1 MEISLFSPTNSQ
13 LSVINKFAD
22 SEHKFG
28 IVSTGRQFG
37 KSLLGQNLLL
47 YWLLK
52 NKGSK
57 CGWVSPVYSQAKKV
71 FDEITNASYSV
82 ITGKNKADLT
92 INFINGSTI
101 KFLSS
106 ERPDSIRG
114 FSFRYLVIDEA
125 AFVREQGLNESILP
139 TLTAI
144 GKKCLI
150 ISTPKSKNWF
160 YHYWL
165 KGQQNNPTYISFTGT
180 SYDNPHAD
188 HEFIKEQQ
196 KSLPDDI
203 YRQEYL
209 AEFTDAGSEVF
220 RNLDV
225 ACRINSYET
234 SNKREKVYFGIDT
247 ALSSDY
253 SVLSIMSE
261 SGRVL
266 NIHRVNGKAITAI
279 AQEFIQILSRYS
291 IAGGYVETNGI
302 GAAMMDI
309 ISPKIRKAKKWV
321 MTQDSKMKIVRGM
334 IEDLEAGEIELP
346 SKELEPQCF
355 REFSLYTY
363 KLSPNGKLSFSH
375 PSGEKDDMVDSLC
388 MANYARNTMLRGSS
402 IHIGTGN
409 MNVVP
414 KFGLPT

>member
-1 MEISLFSPTNSQ
+1 MEIKLFNPHQGQ
-13 LSVINKFAD
+13 LSVINNFAD

-28 IVSTGRQFG
+28 IVATGRQFG
-37 KSLLGQNLLL
+37 KSLLAQNLLL

-71 FDEITNASYSV
+71 FDEITNASHNI

-125 AFVREQGLNESILP
+125 AFVKQSGLNESILP

-160 YHYWL
+160 YSYWL
-165 KGQQNNPTYISFTGT
+165 KGQQDNPNYISFAGT
-180 SYDNPHAD
+180 SYDNPYAD
-188 HEFIKEQQ
+188 HNFIREQQ

-225 ACRINSYET
+225 ACRVNNYET
-234 SNKREKVYFGIDT
+234 SNKRERVYFGIDT

-253 SVLSIMSE
+253 SVLSIMNE
-261 SGRVL
+261 AGRVL
-266 NIHRVNGKAITAI
+266 NIHRVNGKAIQTI

-291 IAGGYVETNGI
+291 IAGGYIETNSI
-302 GAAMMDI
+302 GQAMFDI
-309 ISPKIRKAKKWV
+309 IFPKIRKAKKWV
-321 MTQDSKMKIVRGM
+321 MTQDSKMKIVRNM
-334 IEDLEAGEIELP
+334 IEDLENGIVELP
-346 SKELEPQCF
+346 SKDLEPQCY

-375 PSGEKDDMVDSLC
+375 PSGEHDDLVDSIC
-388 MANYARNTMLRGSS
+388 MCNYARNTMLRGSS
-402 IHIGTGN
+402 IHIGSAT
-409 MNVVP
+409 NVTP
-414 KFGLPT
+414 RFGLPT